1 MNEASSSL
9 TTKCTAAAQLGHNN
23 HKMYVTGNLPKTA
36 LGSNQQV
43 QNQLKL
49 ALQLGL
55 RRQIFVAVCDDLRL
69 MYHIAKR
76 IELEIAREAS
86 FSVGGQGLPPKQFG
100 VKPSPGLV
108 TLQLNLKDPSP
119 TNQIRTWLGQHPI
132 PTMSRTIDALPVL
145 PNFQFLG
152 VDLLTRK
159 SSASQWYFL
168 NELQELAQSLPSLEF
183 SLVFWLTRPW
193 CRTIAQSA
201 PEFWSCRT
209 GLFEFAGEPT
219 PAAEIDDLPLTTI
232 QSSLRNNS
240 ELHQPAK
247 LGDVNP
253 KISGKP
259 KSNQPKNSPVS
270 GQIFHQ
276 NSPKLEPQLYPP
288 VETTEKSKPKADIP
302 PIKSIANLAN
312 ITSNLPNL
320 EIMQVSDRASDT
332 SANHGNSPQTNGL
345 SYSGIDATLQQL
357 ITSTFPTL
365 EKAANPSHNKHLSF
379 ASVRQIVADIE
390 QLSQHQPLPALEL
403 ANAYLALGNL
413 YRVAL
418 TRGESNAT
426 YLKIVIA
433 AYEQTIKF
441 RSEPGYELINDIG
454 NFYWM
459 LSRFDANVDEQIS
472 HVEQAIAAYKKSLT
486 KINREQQREAWAIVQ
501 NNLGSMYNE
510 LARQR
515 EPLKFLQASIK
526 AYEEVLRC
534 RPNFQEIQQSNDIEA
549 EKIAQIQAFATTQ
562 NNLATAYWNLAQ
574 YQDPLKN
581 IKKAIS
587 AYVQALIAL
596 ESQINTN
603 ASPQWFLNYGMIQ
616 NNLGTAYWNLA
627 QYENA
632 KDNLQLA
639 IGAYQIALMYR
650 TPNAAPVACAA
661 TQNNLGTAY
670 NNLAKH
676 SPHHSQGK
684 HNYLKQAI
692 AAYST
697 ALEIAEKLPKI
708 VNHQGKNLGIAVNSS
723 VVTFDVLTTHNNL
736 GDAYYQLA
744 IENDSDSESALVK
757 TNLIHALEHHLKA
770 WKGWQQKD
778 QNDLAK
784 NALTH
789 IVQTIKAF
797 YNLFGVEGQNIALS
811 QIPGEIL
818 PEVMPR
824 LSAFKQ

>member
-1 MNEASSSL
+1 M
-9 TTKCTAAAQLGHNN
+9 
-23 HKMYVTGNLPKTA
+23 
-36 LGSNQQV
+36 GSNQEV

-69 MYHIAKR
+69 MYHIAEA
-76 IELEIAREAS
+76 IELEIARETS
-86 FSVGGQGLPPKQFG
+86 FSGGAQALSPEQVGA
-100 VKPSPGLV
+100 KPSPGLV

-119 TNQIRTWLGQHPI
+119 MNQIIAWMRKQPI
-132 PTMSRTIDALPVL
+132 SKMTRRRNVLPVL

-159 SSASQWYFL
+159 SSSSQWYFL

-209 GLFEFAGEPT
+209 RVFEFAGEPT
-219 PAAEIDDLPLTTI
+219 PTAEINDLPLTNI
-232 QSSLRNNS
+232 EPSLKKNS
-240 ELHQPAK
+240 ELNKPAK
-247 LGDVNP
+247 VRNTTP
-253 KISGKP
+253 KKSGKP
-259 KSNQPKNSPVS
+259 KSTRQKKSPVS
-270 GQIFHQ
+270 GQVSHQ
-276 NSPKLEPQLYPP
+276 NSPKLDSQLDPQL
-288 VETTEKSKPKADIP
+288 EKTEKSKPTADIP
-302 PIKSIANLAN
+302 AISSIANSAN
-312 ITSNLPNL
+312 TTSNLPKL
-320 EIMQVSDRASDT
+320 EIMKVSDRASKAI
-332 SANHGNSPQTNGL
+332 ANSSNYPQTNGL
-345 SYSGIDATLQQL
+345 NYSGIDATLQQL
-357 ITSTFPTL
+357 ITSTFATL
-365 EKAANPSHNKHLSF
+365 EKAANSSQHKHLSV

-390 QLSQHQPLPALEL
+390 QLSQHQPLPTLEL

-413 YRVAL
+413 YRVAIA
-418 TRGESNAT
+418 RGESNAT

-433 AYEQTIKF
+433 AYEATIKF
-441 RSEPGYELINDIG
+441 RSYLENEGNNLGYELINDIG

-459 LSRFDANVDEQIS
+459 LSRFDANVTEQIA
-472 HVEQAIAAYKKSLT
+472 HIEQAIAAYEKSLT
-486 KINREQQREAWAIVQ
+486 KINRDRQREAWAIVQ

-515 EPLKFLQASIK
+515 EPLKFLQSSIK
-526 AYEEVLRC
+526 AYEEVLKY
-534 RPNFQEIQQSNDIEA
+534 RPNFQEIQQSNGTEA
-549 EKIAQIQAFATTQ
+549 EKNAQIQAFAATQ

-574 YQDPLKN
+574 HQDPLKN
-581 IKKAIS
+581 IKQAIY
-587 AYVQALIAL
+587 AYIQALIAL

-603 ASPQWFLNYGMIQ
+603 ESPQWFLNYGMIQ

-627 QYENA
+627 QHENA
-632 KDNLQLA
+632 EDNLQLA

-676 SPHHSQGK
+676 SPHHSQDK

-697 ALEIAEKLPKI
+697 ALEIAENLQKLDGNKT
-708 VNHQGKNLGIAVNSS
+708 KNVVMS
-723 VVTFDVLTTHNNL
+723 VKPSLMTFDVLTTHNNL

-744 IENDSDSESALVK
+744 IEIDSESESSSAK
-757 TNLIHALEHHLKA
+757 TNLSHALENHLKA
-770 WKGWQQKD
+770 WKGWQEKGQT
-778 QNDLAK
+778 DLAK

-824 LSAFKQ
+824 LSAFKS

>member
-1 MNEASSSL
+1 M
-9 TTKCTAAAQLGHNN
+9 
-23 HKMYVTGNLPKTA
+23 
-36 LGSNQQV
+36 GSNQEV

-69 MYHIAKR
+69 MYHIAEA
-76 IELEIAREAS
+76 IELEIARETS
-86 FSVGGQGLPPKQFG
+86 FSGGAQALSPEQVGA
-100 VKPSPGLV
+100 KPSPGLV

-119 TNQIRTWLGQHPI
+119 MNQIIAWMRKQPI
-132 PTMSRTIDALPVL
+132 SKMTRRRNVLPVL

-159 SSASQWYFL
+159 SSSSQWYFL

-209 GLFEFAGEPT
+209 RVFEFAGEPT
-219 PAAEIDDLPLTTI
+219 PTAEISDLPLTNI
-232 QSSLRNNS
+232 EPSLKKNS
-240 ELHQPAK
+240 ELNKPAK
-247 LGDVNP
+247 VRNTTT
-253 KISGKP
+253 KKSGKP
-259 KSNQPKNSPVS
+259 KSTRQKNSPVS
-270 GQIFHQ
+270 GQVSHQ
-276 NSPKLEPQLYPP
+276 NSPKLDPQLDPQL
-288 VETTEKSKPKADIP
+288 EKTEKSKPTADIP
-302 PIKSIANLAN
+302 AISSIANSAN
-312 ITSNLPNL
+312 PTSNLPKL
-320 EIMQVSDRASDT
+320 EIMKVSDRPSEAI
-332 SANHGNSPQTNGL
+332 ANSSNSTQTNGL
-345 SYSGIDATLQQL
+345 NYSGIDATLQQL
-357 ITSTFPTL
+357 ITSTFATL
-365 EKAANPSHNKHLSF
+365 EKAANPSQHKHLSL

-403 ANAYLALGNL
+403 GNAYLALGNL
-413 YRVAL
+413 YRVAIAQ
-418 TRGESNAT
+418 GESNAT

-433 AYEQTIKF
+433 AYEETIKF
-441 RSEPGYELINDIG
+441 RSIPENEGNNLGYELINDIG

-459 LSRFDANVDEQIS
+459 LSRFDANVPEQIS
-472 HVEQAIAAYKKSLT
+472 HIEQAIAAYEKSLT
-486 KINREQQREAWAIVQ
+486 KINRDRQREAWAIVQ

-515 EPLKFLQASIK
+515 EPLKFLQSSIT
-526 AYEEVLRC
+526 AYEEVLKY
-534 RPNFQEIQQSNDIEA
+534 RPNFQEIQQSNGTEA
-549 EKIAQIQAFATTQ
+549 EKLAQIQTFAATQ

-574 YQDPLKN
+574 HQDPLKN
-581 IKKAIS
+581 IKQAIS
-587 AYVQALIAL
+587 AYIQALIAL

-603 ASPQWFLNYGMIQ
+603 ESPQGFLNYGMIQ

-627 QYENA
+627 QHENA
-632 KDNLQLA
+632 EDNLQLA

-676 SPHHSQGK
+676 SPHHSQDK

-697 ALEIAEKLPKI
+697 ALEIAENLQKI
-708 VNHQGKNLGIAVNSS
+708 DGNKTKNVVMAVKPSLM
-723 VVTFDVLTTHNNL
+723 TFDMLTTHNNL

-744 IENDSDSESALVK
+744 IEIDSESESSSAK
-757 TNLIHALEHHLKA
+757 TNLSHALENHLKA
-770 WKGWQQKD
+770 WKGWQEKGQT
-778 QNDLAK
+778 DLAK

-824 LSAFKQ
+824 LSAFKS

>member
-1 MNEASSSL
+1 
-9 TTKCTAAAQLGHNN
+9 
-23 HKMYVTGNLPKTA
+23 MYVTGNSPKTV

-69 MYHIAKR
+69 MYHIAER
-76 IELEIAREAS
+76 IELEIAGETS
-86 FSVGGQGLPPKQFG
+86 FPVGGQALPQEQFG
-100 VKPSPGLV
+100 AKPSPGLV

-119 TNQIRTWLGQHPI
+119 INQIRTWLRKHPI
-132 PTMSRTIDALPVL
+132 PKISRTIEALPVL

-159 SSASQWYFL
+159 SSSSQWYFL

-219 PAAEIDDLPLTTI
+219 PTAEIDDLPLTTI
-232 QSSLRNNS
+232 QPSLRNNS
-240 ELHQPAK
+240 ELHKPAK
-247 LGDVNP
+247 VGNVTP

-259 KSNQPKNSPVS
+259 KSTRPKNSPVS
-270 GQIFHQ
+270 GQFFHQ
-276 NSPKLEPQLYPP
+276 NSPKLDPQLAPP
-288 VETTEKSKPKADIP
+288 VEKTEKSKPKADIL

-312 ITSNLPNL
+312 PTSNLPKL
-320 EIMQVSDRASDT
+320 EIMPVTDRASEAI
-332 SANHGNSPQTNGL
+332 ANHGNSPQSNGL
-345 SYSGIDATLQQL
+345 NYSGIDATLQQL

-365 EKAANPSHNKHLSF
+365 EKAANPSQHKHLSV

-418 TRGESNAT
+418 ARGESNAT

-441 RSEPGYELINDIG
+441 RSDRENEGNNLGYELINDIG

-459 LSRFDANVDEQIS
+459 LSRFDANVAEQIS
-472 HVEQAIAAYKKSLT
+472 HVEQAIAAYEKSLT
-486 KINREQQREAWAIVQ
+486 TINRDRQREAWAIVQ

-515 EPLKFLQASIK
+515 EPLKFLQSSIK
-526 AYEEVLRC
+526 AYEEVLQY
-534 RPNFQEIQQSNDIEA
+534 RPNFQEIQQINGTEA
-549 EKIAQIQAFATTQ
+549 EKIAQIQAFAATQ
-562 NNLATAYWNLAQ
+562 NNLGTAYWNLAQ
-574 YQDPLKN
+574 HQDPLKN
-581 IKKAIS
+581 IKQAIS

-596 ESQINTN
+596 ESQIHTN
-603 ASPQWFLNYGMIQ
+603 ESPQWFLNYGMIQ

-632 KDNLQLA
+632 EDNLQLA

-676 SPHHSQGK
+676 SPHHSQDK

-692 AAYST
+692 AAYFT
-697 ALEIAEKLPKI
+697 ALQIAENLQKI
-708 VNHQGKNLGIAVNSS
+708 DNNQGGNVGIAVKPSL
-723 VVTFDVLTTHNNL
+723 VTFDVLTTHNNL

-744 IENDSDSESALVK
+744 IETDSDSESTSAK
-757 TNLIHALEHHLKA
+757 TDLSHALEHYLKA
-770 WKGWQQKD
+770 WKGWQKKAQY
-778 QNDLAK
+778 DLAI
-784 NALTH
+784 NALNH

-824 LSAFKQ
+824 LSAFKS

>member
-1 MNEASSSL
+1 
-9 TTKCTAAAQLGHNN
+9 
-23 HKMYVTGNLPKTA
+23 MYVTENSPKTV

-69 MYHIAKR
+69 MYHIAER
-76 IELEIAREAS
+76 IELEIAGETS
-86 FSVGGQGLPPKQFG
+86 FPVGGQCLPQEQFG
-100 VKPSPGLV
+100 AKPSPGLV

-119 TNQIRTWLGQHPI
+119 INQIRTWLRKHPI
-132 PTMSRTIDALPVL
+132 PKMSRTIDALPVL

-209 GLFEFAGEPT
+209 GVFEFAGEPT
-219 PAAEIDDLPLTTI
+219 PTAEIDDLPLTTI
-232 QSSLRNNS
+232 EPNLKNNS
-240 ELHQPAK
+240 ELHKPAK
-247 LGDVNP
+247 VGNATP
-253 KISGKP
+253 KRSGKP
-259 KSNQPKNSPVS
+259 KSPRPKDSPVS
-270 GQIFHQ
+270 GQVVHQ
-276 NSPKLEPQLYPP
+276 NSPKLYLKLEKPQ
-288 VETTEKSKPKADIP
+288 KSATKTDIP
-302 PIKSIANLAN
+302 PITSIAKLTNL
-312 ITSNLPNL
+312 TSNLPKL
-320 EIMQVSDRASDT
+320 EIMGVGDRASEAI
-332 SANHGNSPQTNGL
+332 ANHGNSPQTNGL
-345 SYSGIDATLQQL
+345 NYSGIDATLQQL

-365 EKAANPSHNKHLSF
+365 EKAANPSQHRHLSV
-379 ASVRQIVADIE
+379 ASVRQIVQDIE
-390 QLSQHQPLPALEL
+390 QLNQHQPLPTLEL

-413 YRVAL
+413 YRVAIA
-418 TRGESNAT
+418 RGESNAT

-441 RSEPGYELINDIG
+441 RSYRENEGNNLGYELINDIG

-459 LSRFDANVDEQIS
+459 LSRFDANVDEQIF
-472 HVEQAIAAYKKSLT
+472 HVEQAIAAYEKSLT
-486 KINREQQREAWAIVQ
+486 KINRDRQREAWAIVQ

-515 EPLKFLQASIK
+515 EPLKFLQSSIK
-526 AYEEVLRC
+526 AYEEVLRY
-534 RPNFQEIQQSNDIEA
+534 RPNFQEIQQSNGTEA
-549 EKIAQIQAFATTQ
+549 EKIAQIQAFAATQ

-574 YQDPLKN
+574 HQDPLKN
-581 IKKAIS
+581 IKQAIS

-603 ASPQWFLNYGMIQ
+603 ESPQWFLNYGMIQ

-627 QYENA
+627 QHENA
-632 KDNLQLA
+632 EDNLQLA

-670 NNLAKH
+670 GNLAKH
-676 SPHHSQGK
+676 SPHHSQDK

-697 ALEIAEKLPKI
+697 ALQIAENLQKI
-708 VNHQGKNLGIAVNSS
+708 DNNQGKNVGMAVKPSL
-723 VVTFDVLTTHNNL
+723 VTFDVLTTYNNL

-744 IENDSDSESALVK
+744 IENDSDSESTSATTDLS
-757 TNLIHALEHHLKA
+757 HALEHHLKA
-770 WKGWQQKD
+770 WKGWQEKAEI
-778 QNDLAK
+778 DLAK

-824 LSAFKQ
+824 LSAFKH